1 MLKVVMFDLGQ
12 TLIDDANR
20 PFPHVREALTAISDF
35 TIESGT
41 PLRSCLVS
49 DFTMAS
55 PPATAAKVTAL
66 FNQYLTIL
74 DGTGLRP
81 FFEPVKKR
89 VTLSTHAGV
98 GKPARKIFEKALQR
112 LRASTVSLE
121 DCLLITEN
129 ADHIQQVR
137 TQLHMQALQFQVDFD
152 DWVEAP
158 ALIAQLVM
166 PHQFANTA
174 AVIKAQLAEHGVE
187 LVSAEP
193 GEDADSARVQGQVW
207 RAVSIPGF
215 EDLQDV
221 QIAIPVEGN
230 VSRKK
235 KNDVKKMA
243 ELAQPTDEQ
252 VAEAASFV
260 KSLAIH
266 GQIAGSAGS
275 QPAAPLTRSKRMR
288 RAAASWSANAFQQSK

>member
-1 MLKVVMFDLGQ
+1 
-12 TLIDDANR
+12 
-20 PFPHVREALTAISDF
+20 
-35 TIESGT
+35 
-41 PLRSCLVS
+41 VS

-193 GEDADSARVQGQVW
+193 GEDADSARVHGQVW

-266 GQIAGSAGS
+266 GQIAGSAGK
-275 QPAAPLTRSKRMR
+275 PARGATHQIETDEKGSRKLVRKRF
-288 RAAASWSANAFQQSK
+288 SAI